1 MQKHVLEKVLNED
14 TRQLDH
20 LLSALEY
27 GAPPHGGIAFGLD
40 RLISMLLGTNNIRN
54 VIAFPKS
61 NSGRDLMSSSPGP
74 VSQEELDY
82 YRIKCVKDP
91 EVSSKT

>member
-1 MQKHVLEKVLNED
+1 MRILKED
-14 TRQLDH
+14 TKQLDH
-20 LLSALEY
+20 LLNALEY

-61 NSGRDLMSSSPGP
+61 SSGRDLMSGAPG
-74 VSQEELDY
+74 VVTQEELDY
-82 YRIKCVKDP
+82 YKIKCIKD
-91 EVSSKT
+91 

>member
-1 MQKHVLEKVLNED
+1 MQKHVLGNVLKED
-14 TRQLDH
+14 TNELEH
-20 LLSALEY
+20 LLNALEY

-61 NSGRDLMSSSPGP
+61 SSGRDLMSGAPGS
-74 VSQEELDY
+74 VSQEELDFY
-82 YRIKCVKDP
+82 KIKCVNDF
-91 EVSSKT
+91 